1 MIVTT
6 YFFGNPKRYLMR
18 AFFLII
24 SLFFVFMS
32 INIKSKQISITTK
45 HDSNTIKK
53 EYQSKIQYK
62 IGFDRNKY
70 VKVLQV
76 LQSYFPNFIENS
88 ILIDGELQIKLQK
101 NRLNIKYVTSDSRDD
116 KLVRKIEELKSKV
129 ENI

>member
-1 MIVTT
+1 
-6 YFFGNPKRYLMR
+6 MR

-62 IGFDRNKY
+62 IGINNSAVSPIVIIELAIILLFSLFSKY
-70 VKVLQV
+70 RVAVLV
-76 LQSYFPNFIENS
+76 ATASKTDTKIDFKNGLNNS
-88 ILIDGELQIKLQK
+88 TIK
-101 NRLNIKYVTSDSRDD
+101 NIITIAIATK
-116 KLVRKIEELKSKV
+116 K
-129 ENI
+129 

>member
-1 MIVTT
+1 
-6 YFFGNPKRYLMR
+6 MR

-45 HDSNTIKK
+45 HDSNSIKK